1 MKTIL
6 SVIMVPVAWLL
17 IAGFAW
23 HYADNAYILE
33 RLTSLRDKEHQRF
46 DAAVA
51 LRDALEQET
60 VALRSD
66 PFYTEMLLRNRLSWV
81 CKDETPQPARALAPP
96 PKLQDEGVPRSPGG
110 KSRPTIFISPRSP
123 GVDPARLLAANP
135 DSALP
140 F

>member
-1 MKTIL
+1 MKTIIRM
-6 SVIMVPVAWLL
+6 IMVLVAWLL

-23 HYADNAYILE
+23 DYAGNAYIIR
-33 RLTSLRDKEHQRF
+33 RLTALHDEERERC
-46 DAAVA
+46 AATLA
-51 LRDALEQET
+51 MRDALEQET

>member
-23 HYADNAYILE
+23 DYADNAYILE
-33 RLTSLRDKEHQRF
+33 RLTTLRDKEQQRF
-46 DAAVA
+46 DTTVA
-51 LRDALEQET
+51 LRDALEQEA
-60 VALRSD
+60 VALKSD

-81 CKDETPQPARALAPP
+81 CKDETPQSTLALAPP
-96 PKLQDEGVPRSPGG
+96 PKLRDDSVPRPHGD
-110 KSRPTIFISPRSP
+110 KSRPTIFISPRLP
-123 GVDPARLLAANP
+123 GIDSARLLAANP